1 MKHSRERSHC
11 RSRKL
16 LTAHK
21 VAQVD
26 SLRDVLHQRQ
36 SNRVIAEDA
45 DLYIFKENMLLETLR
60 SVEQML
66 AFSSEWWLYTCI
78 KALSWNLHAD
88 SVHSSDAFQPE
99 G

>member
-1 MKHSRERSHC
+1 MSRLTLRYDGRKKKGADAGGRGKMKHSRERSHC

-16 LTAHK
+16 LTAYK

-45 DLYIFKENMLLETLR
+45 DLYIFKENMQLGT
-60 SVEQML
+60 
-66 AFSSEWWLYTCI
+66 
-78 KALSWNLHAD
+78 
-88 SVHSSDAFQPE
+88 
-99 G
+99 